1 MEDRRL
7 LIKRNSNDDN
17 DMDMNKGGFRMITG
31 AVFCREVKKLGYIAA
46 PMVAVTLSVYLL
58 QIASVMMVGHLGEL
72 ALSSTSIAFSLA
84 TVTGFS
90 VMQGLASALE
100 TLCGQAYGAGQYQ
113 KLGIQTYTA
122 ILCLLIACFPL
133 SVLWINMGYILSSL
147 GQDPIISRE
156 AGKFIIWLI
165 PSLFAYATLQPLVRY
180 FQMQSYILPLLIS
193 TGITFCAH
201 LPLCWVLVFKSG
213 LHNVGAAVAIGIST
227 WLNVMILGVYIRYSS
242 ACAKTRAPFTMEI
255 FEGIKEFFLFAI
267 PSAFMICLE
276 WWSFELLVLFSG
288 LLPNPQLE
296 TSVLAICLNTISA
309 LYAIPYGLGAGV
321 STRVSNE
328 LGAGNPQGAR
338 VAVFVVVIMALSE
351 AIIISG
357 TIFVCRNVYGYT
369 FSNGKEVILYVT
381 DMAPL
386 ICLSIIMDSL
396 QGVLSGV
403 ARGCGWQHLGA
414 YVNLAAF
421 YLFGIPIAAALG
433 FWAQLRG
440 KGLWIG
446 IQAGAALQTILLFII
461 TVCTNWEMQAIMA
474 RERLH

>member
-7 LIKRNSNDDN
+7 LIKRNNHDDN
-17 DMDMNKGGFRMITG
+17 DIDMNKEVLRTITG
-31 AVFCREVKKLGYIAA
+31 VVFWREVKKLAYIAG

-58 QIASVMMVGHLGEL
+58 QIASVMIVGHLGQL
-72 ALSSTSIAFSLA
+72 ALSSTSFAFSLA

-100 TLCGQAYGAGQYQ
+100 TLCGKAFGAGQYQ
-113 KLGIQTYTA
+113 KLIIQSYTA
-122 ILCLLIACFPL
+122 ILCLIIVCFPL

-156 AGKFIIWLI
+156 AGKFLIWLI
-165 PSLFAYATLQPLVRY
+165 PSLFAYAILQPLVRY
-180 FQMQSYILPLLIS
+180 FQMQSYNFPLLIS
-193 TGITFCAH
+193 TGITFCVH
-201 LPLCWVLVFKSG
+201 LPLCWALVFKSG
-213 LHNVGAAVAIGIST
+213 LHNIGAAVAIALSG
-227 WLNVMILGVYIRYSS
+227 
-242 ACAKTRAPFTMEI
+242 
-255 FEGIKEFFLFAI
+255 
-267 PSAFMICLE
+267 
-276 WWSFELLVLFSG
+276 G
-288 LLPNPQLE
+288 LLSYLSCSLGFYQIHSLK
-296 TSVLAICLNTISA
+296 LLYWLYA
-309 LYAIPYGLGAGV
+309 LYAIPYGLGAGA

-338 VAVFVVVIMALSE
+338 VAVFVVVIMALSG
-351 AIIISG
+351 ATIISG

-369 FSNGKEVILYVT
+369 FSNEKEVIVYVT

-386 ICLSIIMDSL
+386 ITIIMDNL
-396 QGVLSGV
+396 QGGLSGI
-403 ARGCGWQHLGA
+403 ARGFGWQHLGA

-421 YLFGIPIAAALG
+421 YLFGIRIAAALG
-433 FWAQLRG
+433 FWLQLRG
-440 KGLWIG
+440 GLWIG

>member
-1 MEDRRL
+1 MEDGL
-7 LIKRNSNDDN
+7 LMKTKNDQDNIEMKR
-17 DMDMNKGGFRMITG
+17 GFRIITG
-31 AVFCREVKKLGYIAA
+31 VVFWEELKKLGYIAG

-58 QIASVMMVGHLGEL
+58 QVVSVMMVGHLGEL

-84 TVTGFS
+84 GVTGFS
-90 VMQGLASALE
+90 VMQGMASALE

-122 ILCLLIACFPL
+122 ILCLVIVCVPL
-133 SVLWINMGYILSSL
+133 SVLWANMGHILKFI
-147 GQDPIISRE
+147 GQDPLISRE

-165 PSLFAYATLQPLVRY
+165 PSLFAYASLQPLVRY
-180 FQMQSYILPLLIS
+180 FQMQSFILPLLVS
-193 TGITFCAH
+193 TGITFCVH
-201 LPLCWVLVFKSG
+201 VPLCWVLVFKSG
-213 LHNVGAAVAIGIST
+213 LNNVGAALAIGISM
-227 WLNVMILGVYIRYSS
+227 WLNVMILGVFVRYSS
-242 ACAKTRAPFTMEI
+242 ICAKTRAPISLEI
-255 FEGIKEFFLFAI
+255 FKGMKEFFLFAI
-267 PSAFMICLE
+267 PSAFMLCLE
-276 WWSFELLVLFSG
+276 WWSFELLVLLSG

-296 TSVLAICLNTISA
+296 TSVLAICLNTIA
-309 LYAIPYGLGAGV
+309 TLYAIPYGLGAGV

-357 TIFVCRNVYGYT
+357 TIFACRNIFGYT
-369 FSNGKEVILYVT
+369 FSNEKEVIVYVT

-396 QGVLSGV
+396 QGVFSGV

-433 FWAQLRG
+433 FWVHLRG

-446 IQAGAALQTILLFII
+446 IQAGAAMQTILLCII
-461 TVCTNWEMQAIMA
+461 TVCTNWEMQAVMA

>member
-1 MEDRRL
+1 MEDGL
-7 LIKRNSNDDN
+7 LIKRANDEDTKE
-17 DMDMNKGGFRMITG
+17 MKQGLRMITWV
-31 AVFCREVKKLGYIAA
+31 VFYEELKRLSYIAG

-58 QIASVMMVGHLGEL
+58 QVVSVMMVGHLDEL

-84 TVTGFS
+84 GVTGFS
-90 VMQGLASALE
+90 VMQGMSSALE

-122 ILCLLIACFPL
+122 ILCLIIVCIPL
-133 SVLWINMGYILSSL
+133 TVLWINMGHILIFI
-147 GQDPIISRE
+147 GQDPMISRE

-180 FQMQSYILPLLIS
+180 FQMQSYIFPLLVS
-193 TGITFCAH
+193 TGLTFCVH
-201 LPLCWVLVFKSG
+201 VPLCWVLVFKSG
-213 LHNVGAAVAIGIST
+213 LYNVGAALSIGISM
-227 WLNVMILGVYIRYSS
+227 WLNVMILGLFIRYSS
-242 ACAKTRAPFTMEI
+242 ICAKTRAPISMEI
-255 FEGIKEFFLFAI
+255 FKGIKEFFLFAI
-267 PSAFMICLE
+267 PSAFMLCLE
-276 WWSFELLVLFSG
+276 WWSFELLVLLSG

-296 TSVLAICLNTISA
+296 TSVLAICLNTIA
-309 LYAIPYGLGAGV
+309 TLYAIPYGFGAGV

-357 TIFVCRNVYGYT
+357 TIFACRNVFGYT
-369 FSNGKEVILYVT
+369 FSNEKEVIVYVT

-386 ICLSIIMDSL
+386 LCLSIIMDSI

-433 FWAQLRG
+433 FWVHLQG

-446 IQAGAALQTILLFII
+446 IQAGAALQSFLLFII
-461 TVCTNWEMQAIMA
+461 TVCTNWEKQAIMA

>member
-7 LIKRNSNDDN
+7 LIKRNNHDDN
-17 DMDMNKGGFRMITG
+17 DIDMNKEVLRTITG
-31 AVFCREVKKLGYIAA
+31 VVFWREVKKLAYIAG

-58 QIASVMMVGHLGEL
+58 QIASVMIVGHLGQL
-72 ALSSTSIAFSLA
+72 ALSSTSFAFSLA

-100 TLCGQAYGAGQYQ
+100 TLCGKAFGAGQYQ
-113 KLGIQTYTA
+113 KLIIQSYTA
-122 ILCLLIACFPL
+122 ILCLIIVCFPL

-156 AGKFIIWLI
+156 AGKFLIWLI
-165 PSLFAYATLQPLVRY
+165 PSLFAYAILQPLVRY
-180 FQMQSYILPLLIS
+180 FQMQSYNFPLLIS
-193 TGITFCAH
+193 TGITFCVH
-201 LPLCWVLVFKSG
+201 LPLCWALVFKSG
-213 LHNVGAAVAIGIST
+213 LHNIGAAVAIGIST
-227 WLNVMILGVYIRYSS
+227 WINVLILGVFIRYSII
-242 ACAKTRAPFTMEI
+242 CAKTRAPFTMEI
-255 FEGIKEFFLFAI
+255 FKGINEFFLFAI

-296 TSVLAICLNTISA
+296 TSVLAICLNTIAA
-309 LYAIPYGLGAGV
+309 LYAIPYGLGAGA

-338 VAVFVVVIMALSE
+338 VAVFVVVIMALSG
-351 AIIISG
+351 ATIISG

-369 FSNGKEVILYVT
+369 FSNEKEVIVYVT

-386 ICLSIIMDSL
+386 ITIIMDNL
-396 QGVLSGV
+396 QGGLSGI
-403 ARGCGWQHLGA
+403 ARGFGWQHLGA

-421 YLFGIPIAAALG
+421 YLFGIRIAAALG
-433 FWAQLRG
+433 FWLQLRG
-440 KGLWIG
+440 GLWIG

>member
-1 MEDRRL
+1 MEERHL
-7 LIKRNSNDDN
+7 LIKRNKHDDN
-17 DMDMNKGGFRMITG
+17 DMDMNKGGFRIITG
-31 AVFCREVKKLGYIAA
+31 VVFWREVKKLAYIAG

-58 QIASVMMVGHLGEL
+58 QIASVMMVGHLGQL

-100 TLCGQAYGAGQYQ
+100 TLCGQAFGAGQYQ

-122 ILCLLIACFPL
+122 ILCLIIVCFPL
-133 SVLWINMGYILSSL
+133 SVLWIKMGYILSSL
-147 GQDPIISRE
+147 GQDPMISRE
-156 AGKFIIWLI
+156 AGKFLIWLI

-180 FQMQSYILPLLIS
+180 FQMQSYIIPLLIS
-193 TGITFCAH
+193 TCITFCVH
-201 LPLCWVLVFKSG
+201 LPLCWALVFKSG
-213 LHNVGAAVAIGIST
+213 LHNIGAAVA
-227 WLNVMILGVYIRYSS
+227 L
-242 ACAKTRAPFTMEI
+242 
-255 FEGIKEFFLFAI
+255 GIKEFFLFAI

-276 WWSFELLVLFSG
+276 WWSFELLVLLSG

-296 TSVLAICLNTISA
+296 TSVLAICLNTIAA

-338 VAVFVVVIMALSE
+338 VAVFVVVIMALSG
-351 AIIISG
+351 ATIISG

-369 FSNGKEVILYVT
+369 FSNEKEVIVYVT

-386 ICLSIIMDSL
+386 ICLSIIMDNL
-396 QGVLSGV
+396 QGVLSGI

-433 FWAQLRG
+433 FWLQLRG